1 MVSFMAE
8 SKIEI
13 VTTFLKA
20 FGRQDID
27 RAMSHIAPDVEWHY
41 HVGTRP
47 VIGSEHVRKVLNKLG
62 QHQIDSRW
70 RTIRWAEA
78 GNTLMIEA
86 VEDYLNPKDHRA
98 QVPYMGA
105 YDFDADNL
113 ITAWRDYFDL
123 ELLMKSD
130 RGEPMDVWV
139 QALIDAEP
147 T

>member
-1 MVSFMAE
+1 
-8 SKIEI
+8 
-13 VTTFLKA
+13 
-20 FGRQDID
+20 
-27 RAMSHIAPDVEWHY
+27 
-41 HVGTRP
+41 
-47 VIGSEHVRKVLNKLG
+47 
-62 QHQIDSRW
+62 
-70 RTIRWAEA
+70 
-78 GNTLMIEA
+78 
-86 VEDYLNPKDHRA
+86 
-98 QVPYMGA
+98 MGA